1 MIKWIDS
8 SSAFAEY
15 CRSLP
20 PGVPVAVDTEF
31 DWQRSYYPVF
41 ALLQIGVDREN
52 AALVDPF
59 AVDDWT
65 PLKELLTD
73 SSRRK
78 ILFSGGNDLP
88 ILVRACGGPEACI
101 PANVFDVQSAYLFLG
116 ESQNV
121 ALKWVVKEE
130 LDIELDKSETR
141 SDWTM
146 RPLTAK
152 QLEYAAGDVVLLP
165 EVAQKVEKRLQDS
178 GNLEFFLEEMAERH
192 CRPECYQE
200 QECEKAYARIS
211 GYWRIERADVRA
223 RLRGLAFWREQFGR
237 ANNISRSRIF
247 KDAQL
252 VWIAEEAP
260 SSTAVMGGMPDY
272 RRQNVSRY
280 GADAIAAMR
289 IRIPE
294 PPSVPQHITP
304 QMKSDLRE
312 MEERLIKLVSKRA
325 AARGIASTL
334 VAARRDVEKLAFSI
348 VRKKPVEDIPM
359 LGGWRRKILDPA
371 ISSILEQ

>member
-192 CRPECYQE
+192 CRPECLKIE
-200 QECEKAYARIS
+200 LASVS
-211 GYWRIERADVRA
+211 GMEGDDVIIA
-223 RLRGLAFWREQFGR
+223 RGLPGIW
-237 ANNISRSRIF
+237 
-247 KDAQL
+247 
-252 VWIAEEAP
+252 AP
-260 SSTAVMGGMPDY
+260 ETSG
-272 RRQNVSRY
+272 
-280 GADAIAAMR
+280 
-289 IRIPE
+289 
-294 PPSVPQHITP
+294 
-304 QMKSDLRE
+304 
-312 MEERLIKLVSKRA
+312 RLIARTVLRLCTKKEA
-325 AARGIASTL
+325 AL
-334 VAARRDVEKLAFSI
+334 
-348 VRKKPVEDIPM
+348 
-359 LGGWRRKILDPA
+359 
-371 ISSILEQ
+371 